1 MSNNGG
7 RRTEC
12 AVDLSMRSFALK
24 VYGILSGQLGIDP
37 IRFFRSIKGLPYF
50 LSDWFTF
57 KKNYTGRITLS
68 PFLHDRFLEGGAT
81 KSEYFWQDLLVAQ
94 WIFNNN
100 PSKHVDVGSR
110 IDGFVAHVASFRQ
123 LEVIDIRPM
132 SNVIPGVTFSQGDL
146 MKELP
151 LEKYQTGDG
160 YCDSL
165 SCLHSI
171 EHFGL
176 GRYGDDIDVL
186 GHEKGLKNLASLLRV
201 GGVFYLSTPIGVE
214 RVEFNANR
222 VFDPRKII
230 DLAEKYQLLL
240 QSLVVIENGKSIS
253 VSMDSASLDMLATK
267 KYSLGIFTFKRV

>member
-1 MSNNGG
+1 
-7 RRTEC
+7 
-12 AVDLSMRSFALK
+12 MRSFAIK
-24 VYGILSGQLGIDP
+24 IHRILSGQMGIDL
-37 IRFFRSIKGLPYF
+37 IRFVRSIRGLPYF
-50 LSDWFTF
+50 LSDWVAFRR
-57 KKNYTGRITLS
+57 NYSGRLTLS
-68 PFLHDRFLEGGAT
+68 PFLHDRFLEGGVT

-94 WIFNNN
+94 WIFKDN

-123 LEVIDIRPM
+123 LEVIDIRPI
-132 SNVIPGVTFSQGDL
+132 SSVIPGVTFSKGDL

-151 LEKYQTGDG
+151 SEKYQTEDG

-186 GHEKGLKNLASLLRV
+186 GHEKGLKNLASLLKV
-201 GGVFYLSTPIGVE
+201 GGIFYLSTPIGVD

-230 DLAEKYQLLL
+230 DLAERYQLLL
-240 QSLVVIENGKSIS
+240 KSLVVLEDGKSVS
-253 VSMDSASLDMLATK
+253 VSIDSASLDILATK